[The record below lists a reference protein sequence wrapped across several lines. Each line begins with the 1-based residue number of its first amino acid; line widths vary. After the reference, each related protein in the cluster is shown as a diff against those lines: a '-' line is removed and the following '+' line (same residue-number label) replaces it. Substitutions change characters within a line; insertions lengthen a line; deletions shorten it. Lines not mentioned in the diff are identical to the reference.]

1 MVSKLSF
8 PTALSAAIVGTV
20 LSASLAAAGPCPY
33 KSWSNPTDSVTSN
46 DPSSLT
52 DNQLNAN
59 QPDFNKL
66 GIVGAGFAAL
76 FGLYAGG
83 MVLKARF
90 AKRQAPNFAE
100 VPQSNAET
108 YAERFAEL
116 PTFPIVVPTEALTS
130 GSENQESA
138 EPVVT
143 R

>member
-1 MVSKLSF
+1 MVSKLSLSA
-8 PTALSAAIVGTV
+8 ALSAAVVGTV
-20 LSASLAAAGPCPY
+20 LSASLAAASPCPY
-33 KSWSNPTDSVTSN
+33 KNWSNPTDSVTSN

-52 DNQLNAN
+52 DNQLSAN
-59 QPDFNKL
+59 KPDFNKL

-100 VPQSNAET
+100 ASQSDAEI
-108 YAERFAEL
+108 YAEKPVEL
-116 PTFPIVVPTEALTS
+116 PTFSIVVPAEALAS
-130 GSENQESA
+130 VSEDQESP
-138 EPVVT
+138 EPTVT

>member
-8 PTALSAAIVGTV
+8 SAALSAAVVGTV

-33 KSWSNPTDSVTSN
+33 KSWLNPTDSVTSN

-52 DNQLNAN
+52 DNQLNASK
-59 QPDFNKL
+59 PDFNKL

-83 MVLKARF
+83 TALKARF
-90 AKRQAPNFAE
+90 AKRQAPNSAE
-100 VPQSNAET
+100 VPQSDAET
-108 YAERFAEL
+108 YAERIAEL

-130 GSENQESA
+130 VSEDQESA
-138 EPVVT
+138 ESTIT